1 MKFILAP
8 WRWDFISKISKLQG
22 CLFCKA
28 QKQKSEDSLI
38 CYRGENY
45 FIILNK
51 YPYNTGHL
59 MIVPYD
65 HLTSPEDISPEKT
78 MEMWRLLNRS
88 LKILQKNFNPHGF
101 NVGMNIGKAAGAG
114 VKDHF
119 HLHVVPRWTGDS
131 NFMSVIGNSKV
142 ISYKPENIL
151 DILKKE
157 FDQCPE

>member
-8 WRWDFISKISKLQG
+8 WRWDFISKIGKLQG

-28 QKQKSEDSLI
+28 QKKKSDETLI
-38 CYRGENY
+38 CYRGKRY
-45 FIILNK
+45 FVILNK

-59 MIVPYD
+59 MIAPYD
-65 HLTSPEDISPEKT
+65 HLSSPEEIPPENT
-78 MEMWRLLNRS
+78 VEMWSLLNRS
-88 LKILQKNFNPHGF
+88 LKILQKSFNPHGF

-131 NFMSVIGNSKV
+131 NFMSIIGNSKV
-142 ISYKPENIL
+142 LSYKPETIL
-151 DILKKE
+151 EILKEE
-157 FDQCPE
+157 FSQCQE

>member
-8 WRWDFISKISKLQG
+8 WRWDFISKIGTLKG

-28 QKQKSEDSLI
+28 QKQKPEESLV
-38 CYRGENY
+38 CYRGEKY
-45 FIILNK
+45 FVILNK

-59 MIVPYD
+59 MIVPYE
-65 HLTSPEDISPEKT
+65 HLTSPEEISPENT
-78 MEMWRLLNRS
+78 IEMWRLLNRS
-88 LKILQKNFNPHGF
+88 TQILQKNFNPNGF

-131 NFMSVIGNSKV
+131 NFMSIIGNSKV

-151 DILKKE
+151 DILIKE
-157 FDQCPE
+157 FNPCKE